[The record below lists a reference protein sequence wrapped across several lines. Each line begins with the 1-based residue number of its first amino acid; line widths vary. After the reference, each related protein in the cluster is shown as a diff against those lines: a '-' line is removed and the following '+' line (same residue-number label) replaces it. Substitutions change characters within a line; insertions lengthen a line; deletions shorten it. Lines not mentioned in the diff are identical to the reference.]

1 MRRHAKGLALGF
13 LFAGI
18 LSATALTASGQAK
31 PAPAASAPSTS
42 SSAALGETKIE
53 VKEKVQFEQGKAVI
67 RPESDALL
75 KDIGDIIKKSPYL
88 KKVSIEGHA
97 SGEGDAAKNKQLSE
111 DRAKAVMNHLI
122 KKEGIDAAR
131 LVAKGWGSEK
141 PLAAD
146 DSEANREKN
155 RRVEF
160 VIVEQNLAERKAA
173 EAKAP
178 VAVAGGPA
186 VPIPD
191 KPAMDGAT
199 YAVRLRD
206 LEARVDELKDQIRRS
221 HTRLALLSDTILSG
235 GAAGSRAEV
244 IFKNEMSSAFR
255 LTRALVIIDGAV
267 QYNRQDDTGALAD
280 QKEIPIFNGSI
291 PPGDHTVQMKI
302 NLRGNGYGVFTYLR
316 GYNFEVTSAHSFTAV
331 EGKQLQVIATALEK
345 GGVTTP
351 LEQRPQVQWEEKIGG
366 IGGGTPSQPASG
378 GAPVVKTNTNTAP
391 GSAGGSISVGGGK

>member
-1 MRRHAKGLALGF
+1 MRRHAKGLVLGF
-13 LFAGI
+13 LCAG
-18 LSATALTASGQAK
+18 LVSATALTAAGQAGGGAAPK
-31 PAPAASAPSTS
+31 PAAAAPAAAAKDAGAAPASTAAAKDAKDGGASTPAAASATPASSAGAGAASAP
-42 SSAALGETKIE
+42 A
-53 VKEKVQFEQGKAVI
+53 
-67 RPESDALL
+67 
-75 KDIGDIIKKSPYL
+75 
-88 KKVSIEGHA
+88 
-97 SGEGDAAKNKQLSE
+97 
-111 DRAKAVMNHLI
+111 
-122 KKEGIDAAR
+122 
-131 LVAKGWGSEK
+131 
-141 PLAAD
+141 
-146 DSEANREKN
+146 
-155 RRVEF
+155 
-160 VIVEQNLAERKAA
+160 
-173 EAKAP
+173 
-178 VAVAGGPA
+178 AGGPA
-186 VPIPD
+186 VPIPE

-244 IFKNEMSSAFR
+244 LFRNEMSTAFR
-255 LTRALVIIDGAV
+255 LTRAIVIIDGAV

-291 PPGDHTVQMKI
+291 PPGDHTVQIKI

-366 IGGGTPSQPASG
+366 IGGGAPSQPAAG
-378 GAPVVKTNTNTAP
+378 GTPVVKTDAKTGP
-391 GSAGGSISVGGGK
+391 GSAGGSISIGGGK